1 MPPSLRDLAHPR
13 KTGSMQ
19 RILFQWAEA
28 HYEVVREQRGPLR
41 SALGYAIR
49 QKDAL
54 MRVLE
59 DGRLVLE
66 NNRSERELRRIA
78 VGRKGWLFVGSD
90 QHAESA
96 GHLFSLIASARL
108 HGLDPEGY
116 LRDLFRV
123 LAHWP
128 RDRYLELAPKY
139 WAQTRARLDS
149 SELAAEVGGLTI
161 PPTAPSP
168 EQQPPTDHA
177 P

>member
-1 MPPSLRDLAHPR
+1 MRRQHLRPHLDA
-13 KTGSMQ
+13 
-19 RILFQWAEA
+19 FFAWAEVE
-28 HYEVVREQRGPLR
+28 YETVRDQRGLLR
-41 SALGYAIR
+41 SALGYAVR

-54 MRVLE
+54 MRVLD

-90 QHAESA
+90 DHGEAA

-108 HGLDPEGY
+108 HKLDPEAY

-139 WAQTRARLDS
+139 WAQTRARLDPG
-149 SELAAEVGGLTI
+149 ELAAEIGDLTV
-161 PPTAPSP
+161 PPLFAPPSA
-168 EQQPPTDHA
+168 EQVPADQPA
-177 P
+177 